1 MRRALLSCATTL
13 LAVLA
18 VASCGFAPAM
28 PEAVA
33 PPVVAPAG
41 TVPPPAP
48 VVPTSDAVA
57 ATTAAAG
64 TAPTAGTP
72 ADPASR
78 APAGRPAAVERP
90 AAAVVEPTG
99 ETLSTFVTYYAA
111 YDNDPPGTRA
121 IAYPNARH
129 PEAGG
134 TGTFDD
140 PLTLATDPRELAV
153 GTVVYYPAVR
163 KYFVMEDLC
172 AACVQDWDD
181 ARTFHID
188 LWSGAA
194 TDSGVTACQEA
205 LTPDGRVTVELDPP
219 PGRAVDT
226 APFYEDGVCLAG

>member
-1 MRRALLSCATTL
+1 MRSALLIGA
-13 LAVLA
+13 AVLGMFA
-18 VASCGFAPAM
+18 ACGSPPPLPDPATPPARLSPAP
-28 PEAVA
+28 V
-33 PPVVAPAG
+33 G
-41 TVPPPAP
+41 TVPAP
-48 VVPTSDAVA
+48 VPVPPPT
-57 ATTAAAG
+57 G
-64 TAPTAGTP
+64 TAPAAPPTGARTP
-72 ADPASR
+72 VP
-78 APAGRPAAVERP
+78 APAAAAPAVERP
-90 AAAVVEPTG
+90 AAVVEPTG
-99 ETLSTFVTYYAA
+99 ETLSTLVTYYAA
-111 YDNDPPGTRA
+111 YDNDPPGSRA

-129 PEAGG
+129 AEAGG

-172 AACVQDWDD
+172 ASCVQEWD
-181 ARTFHID
+181 ASRTVHID

-226 APFYEDGVCLAG
+226 TPFYEDGVCLAG

>member
-1 MRRALLSCATTL
+1 MRSALLTGSALVGAALLGALAACGSAPPLPDPATPPALLSP
-13 LAVLA
+13 
-18 VASCGFAPAM
+18 APVG
-28 PEAVA
+28 P
-33 PPVVAPAG
+33 PPVA
-41 TVPPPAP
+41 TVPPVPSTTAGASPTAAPSVPAP
-48 VVPTSDAVA
+48 RTRP
-57 ATTAAAG
+57 
-64 TAPTAGTP
+64 
-72 ADPASR
+72 
-78 APAGRPAAVERP
+78 APAAEGGAERP
-90 AAAVVEPTG
+90 AAVVEPTG
-99 ETLSTFVTYYAA
+99 KTLSTLVTYYAA
-111 YDNDPPGTRA
+111 YDNDPPGSRA

-172 AACVQDWDD
+172 ASCVQEWD
-181 ARTFHID
+181 AGRTFHID

-219 PGRAVDT
+219 PGRPVDT